1 MVMNTPGGNTVS
13 TAQLAMS
20 LLCALARN
28 IPAAD
33 MSIKSVRLLY
43 TLYSLLYCV
52 VVRAVQV
59 AGTISLLTTA
69 VAGAGWEQGK
79 WDRKSFTGI
88 EMQGKTLGVIGCGR
102 IGQEVAKCAAG
113 MGMSVLG
120 YDPVMTAAA
129 FQEAGLT
136 QADLPEIYRRADF
149 ITVHTPMT
157 PETRNLLN
165 ETTLMQCKKGGFYL
179 HSPSL

>member
-1 MVMNTPGGNTVS
+1 
-13 TAQLAMS
+13 
-20 LLCALARN
+20 
-28 IPAAD
+28 
-33 MSIKSVRLLY
+33 
-43 TLYSLLYCV
+43 
-52 VVRAVQV
+52 
-59 AGTISLLTTA
+59 
-69 VAGAGWEQGK
+69 
-79 WDRKSFTGI
+79 
-88 EMQGKTLGVIGCGR
+88 MQGKTLGVIGCGR

-129 FQEAGLT
+129 FQEAGLA

-165 ETTLMQCKKGGFYL
+165 ETTLMQCKKGGL
-179 HSPSL
+179 LSALPSSELGLFQLSHFSFQ